1 MGAVNTRQSGRLS
14 GFGASRPTRR
24 PLVKRVDQLREQ
36 ARGLRTLSMSFEEM
50 SIRERLQALGAQ
62 CEDLAADI
70 EKMLKAKLSEPIDA
84 GAKSMNT

>member
-1 MGAVNTRQSGRLS
+1 VR
-14 GFGASRPTRR
+14 
-24 PLVKRVDQLREQ
+24 RVDQLREQ
-36 ARGLRTLSMSFEEM
+36 ARGLRTLAMSFEET

-84 GAKSMNT
+84 GAKSAETRGAA